1 MSDEL
6 AGLEARLGYN
16 FRQPER
22 LAQALTHSSAA
33 ERRVESNE
41 RMEFLGDRVLGL
53 VVAEMLLE
61 TFADEE
67 EGDLGY
73 RFTALARREAL
84 ARVARDIDLG
94 GYIRLSEGERDTGGA
109 EKDGVLANACEAVIA
124 ALYQDGGLD
133 PAAAFIRA
141 YWRPMLEE
149 DPNPRKDPKTALQE
163 WAQAAGRPLPQYR
176 VISREGPDHAPE
188 FTVEVS
194 LAGEDAVTGTGAAK
208 RAAEQ
213 AAAETLLARLGED
226 T

>member
-1 MSDEL
+1 MSGSPAD
-6 AGLEARLGYN
+6 LEARLGYT
-16 FRQPER
+16 FQQPER
-22 LAQALTHSSAA
+22 LTQALTHSSAA
-33 ERRVESNE
+33 ERRVMSNE

-53 VVAEMLLE
+53 VIAEMLLE
-61 TFADEE
+61 AFADEE

-84 ARVARDIDLG
+84 ARVARDIGLG
-94 GYIRLSEGERDTGGA
+94 DHIRLSEGERDTGGA
-109 EKDGVLANACEAVIA
+109 EKEGVLANACEAVIA
-124 ALYQDGGLD
+124 ALYQDGGLK
-133 PAAAFIRA
+133 PAEAFIRA

-149 DPNPRKDPKTALQE
+149 DTRPRKDPKTALQE

-194 LAGEDAVTGTGAAK
+194 LTGEDAAIGTGAAK

-213 AAAETLLARLGED
+213 AAAETMLAQLG
-226 T
+226 TSS